1 MSKLS
6 IGQHGIQVET
16 HEKTNVMSPYHTMA
30 FLVISASI
38 ALILFGNEHWIKI
51 LGALIFVIFI
61 VVWIVIYICHS
72 IKKPDLLQSESYRI
86 EIHKIEAGMIE
97 AKQGEIV
104 ESPPLLETN
113 QLGAI
118 TSKITNETT
127 PDEEEML

>member
-30 FLVISASI
+30 FIVMGSSI

-51 LGALIFVIFI
+51 LGALILITFI
-61 VVWIVIYICHS
+61 VVWLIIYICHS

-86 EIHKIEAGMIE
+86 EVHRIEAGMIE
-97 AKQGEIV
+97 NKTEYT
-104 ESPPLLETN
+104 PKLETETVQTNLIEIIPDN
-113 QLGAI
+113 QEGD
-118 TSKITNETT
+118 SNVF
-127 PDEEEML
+127 

>member
-30 FLVISASI
+30 FIVIGSSI

-51 LGALIFVIFI
+51 LGALILITFI
-61 VVWIVIYICHS
+61 VVWLIIYICHS

-86 EIHKIEAGMIE
+86 EVHRIEAGMIE
-97 AKQGEIV
+97 NKTEYT
-104 ESPPLLETN
+104 PKLETETVQTNLIEIIPDN
-113 QLGAI
+113 QEGD
-118 TSKITNETT
+118 SNVF
-127 PDEEEML
+127 

>member
-30 FLVISASI
+30 FIVIGSSI

-51 LGALIFVIFI
+51 LGALILITFI
-61 VVWIVIYICHS
+61 VVWLIIYICHS

-86 EIHKIEAGMIE
+86 EVHRIEAGMIE
-97 AKQGEIV
+97 NKTEYTPKLETETVQTNLIEIV
-104 ESPPLLETN
+104 PDN
-113 QLGAI
+113 QEGD
-118 TSKITNETT
+118 SNVF
-127 PDEEEML
+127 

>member
-30 FLVISASI
+30 FIVMGSSI

-51 LGALIFVIFI
+51 LGALILITFI
-61 VVWIVIYICHS
+61 VVWLFIYICHS

-86 EIHKIEAGMIE
+86 EVHRIEAGMIE
-97 AKQGEIV
+97 NKTEYTPKLETETVQTNLIEIV
-104 ESPPLLETN
+104 PDN
-113 QLGAI
+113 QEGD
-118 TSKITNETT
+118 SNVF
-127 PDEEEML
+127 

>member
-30 FLVISASI
+30 FIVMGSSI

-51 LGALIFVIFI
+51 LGALILITFI
-61 VVWIVIYICHS
+61 VVWLIIYICHS

-86 EIHKIEAGMIE
+86 EVHRIEAGMIE
-97 AKQGEIV
+97 NKTEYTPKLETETVQTNLIEIV
-104 ESPPLLETN
+104 PDN
-113 QLGAI
+113 QEGD
-118 TSKITNETT
+118 SNVF
-127 PDEEEML
+127 